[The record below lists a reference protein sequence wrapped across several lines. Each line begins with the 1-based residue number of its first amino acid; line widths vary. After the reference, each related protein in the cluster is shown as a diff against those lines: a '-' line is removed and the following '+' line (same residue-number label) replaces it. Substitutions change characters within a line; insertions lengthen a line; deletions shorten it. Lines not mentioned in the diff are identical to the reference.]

1 MRYRPLKK
9 HLFCSYYYII
19 LPKTI
24 IFNIFED
31 DDDDSDD
38 FVFTNISILIT
49 VECGETVSVV
59 FHSVINIGVSPSS
72 LTHQTILSLLP
83 CLFVHSCW
91 SMCYILWHTYHCEHN
106 PSGWPGR
113 SRATCH
119 HDTQTNAGTSRTWIK
134 QKAYMGF
141 HYAAAIMMETRQVC
155 CNNDFFQSGSSVCGY
170 MWICVCIMSKYPH

>member
-1 MRYRPLKK
+1 M
-9 HLFCSYYYII
+9 
-19 LPKTI
+19 
-24 IFNIFED
+24 
-31 DDDDSDD
+31 
-38 FVFTNISILIT
+38 
-49 VECGETVSVV
+49 ECGETEIVV
-59 FHSVINIGVSPSS
+59 FHSVINIGDSS
-72 LTHQTILSLLP
+72 AAAHIKLYHHFFLV
-83 CLFVHSCW
+83 CLFIPAGRCTLYV
-91 SMCYILWHTYHCEHN
+91 CYILRHTYRCEHN

-170 MWICVCIMSKYPH
+170 M